1 MKRSNKMQHRIRDE
15 YNTLPKNH
23 QKIADFFLDNED
35 LIPFLSVHEIA
46 KASSASV
53 ASIVRFSR
61 RIGFSG
67 YGDMRDTVSR
77 ALQHKLKNEDVFPA
91 MPPPAM
97 GDDTLSLVGNQDIK
111 NIGDTLSLIKR
122 DVFHRAVDLIL
133 AAPQVHAAGF
143 GISYLMAH
151 ILAYQLNQV
160 GKKAAAFRQGS
171 TTFAEQILL
180 ADKGDVLVG
189 ISFPPYY
196 QETVDAVRQAREK
209 KIAVIAITNKS
220 SAPVA
225 MHADETLIVKSE
237 NVLFTN
243 SFSAMAMLINAISTE
258 CAIRDKAR
266 ARTML
271 HQVNEATKNRI
282 FVP

>member
-1 MKRSNKMQHRIRDE
+1 MKRSTTMRTRIRDV
-15 YNTLPKNH
+15 YDTLPRNH
-23 QKIADFFLDNED
+23 HKIADFFLDNED

-46 KASSASV
+46 KASTASV

-67 YGDMRDTVSR
+67 FSDMRDTVSR
-77 ALQHKLKNEDVFPA
+77 ALQNKLKSEDVFPA
-91 MPPPAM
+91 DHPPIA
-97 GDDTLSLVGNQDIK
+97 GDDTLSIVGNQDIK

-122 DVFHRAVDLIL
+122 DAFQRAVDLLL
-133 AAPQVHAAGF
+133 AAPQVYTAGL
-143 GISYLMAH
+143 GISYLMAN

-160 GKKAAAFRQGS
+160 GKKANALRQGP

-196 QETVDAVRQAREK
+196 QETVDAVRLANEK
-209 KIAVIAITNKS
+209 KMAVIAITNKS

-225 MHADETLIVKSE
+225 MHADATLIVKSE

-243 SFSAMAMLINAISTE
+243 SFAAMAMLINALSTE
-258 CAIRDKAR
+258 CAVRDKVR

-271 HQVNEATKNRI
+271 HQSNEVTKNRI
-282 FVP
+282 FTP